1 MPDSFVYSEPP
12 VPGMH
17 SGLSLFGASEILVD
31 FQRGYHEEVF
41 TPTSA
46 DGPVLE
52 FDFQGA
58 ETDIGGTVIDLVNLF
73 VKLDVKLKYFGKEK
87 AEGVADLK
95 PTFVNNLMHNLF
107 QNVEISL
114 NGTPISSA
122 NNLYPF
128 KALVEAELS
137 HNASCKKGW
146 LRCQGYEFET
156 DPGDIA
162 DGKAFTN
169 RQKMGNN
176 LTKKFSYYGRL
187 ADSFLADNHKFL
199 LPGVQ
204 VRVRLY
210 RSPDEIVLIHPNSAK
225 ETQGDFSLQIL
236 NASLLVHK
244 IQLKNKT
251 YLTIE
256 RMLSKKA
263 AHYDFREIV
272 PKSFLISS
280 GVTMYYRDDIFNRAP
295 ISRLVMF
302 MVPET
307 SFSGN
312 FETNPFHFRLMDL
325 ETVRLNR
332 EGSLVGATPP
342 HLNDNLVRFF
352 HQSLKAL
359 GFEHGGNGITLGIFE
374 NHFCLLFK
382 LTADYHIED
391 NAIRPELTGARLGL
405 ELKFSKTTTDP
416 VRLILLGERRS
427 VVLIDRNREV
437 IKHSSIYNG

>member
-17 SGLSLFGASEILVD
+17 SGLSLFGASEILED
-31 FQRGYHEEVF
+31 FQRGYHEVF

-58 ETDIGGTVIDLVNLF
+58 KTYIGGTVIDLVNLF
-73 VKLDVKLKYFGKEK
+73 VKLDVKLKYVGKEK
-87 AEGVADLK
+87 AEDVADLK
-95 PTFVNNLMHNLF
+95 PTFVNYLMHSLF

-128 KALVEAELS
+128 RALVEADEAELS

-146 LRCQGYEFET
+146 LRCQRYEFET

-169 RQKMGNN
+169 RQKFGNN
-176 LTKKFSYYGRL
+176 LTTKFSHYGWL
-187 ADSFLADNHKFL
+187 ADSFLADSHKFL
-199 LPGVQ
+199 LPGVE

-210 RSPDEIVLIHPNSAK
+210 RSPDQFVLIHPNSAK
-225 ETQGDFSLQIL
+225 ESQGDFSLQIL

-244 IQLKNKT
+244 LELKNET

-256 RMLSKKA
+256 RMLTKKA
-263 AHYDFREIV
+263 VHYDFGEIV
-272 PKSFLISS
+272 PKSFLIFS
-280 GVTMYYRDDIFNRAP
+280 GVTMYYLDDIFNRAP
-295 ISRLVMF
+295 INRLVMF

-312 FETNPFHFRLMDL
+312 SETNPFHFRLMDL

-332 EGSLVGATPP
+332 EGSLVGATPL
-342 HLNDNLVRFF
+342 HLNDNLARSYY
-352 HQSLKAL
+352 QSLKDL
-359 GFEHGGNGITLGIFE
+359 GFEHGGNRITLGNFE
-374 NHFCLLFK
+374 
-382 LTADYHIED
+382 
-391 NAIRPELTGARLGL
+391 
-405 ELKFSKTTTDP
+405 TT
-416 VRLILLGERRS
+416 S
-427 VVLIDRNREV
+427 V
-437 IKHSSIYNG
+437 

>member
-1 MPDSFVYSEPP
+1 MPDSLVYSEPP

-58 ETDIGGTVIDLVNLF
+58 KTDIGDTVIDLVNLF
-73 VKLDVKLKYFGKEK
+73 VKLDVKLKYVGKEK
-87 AEGVADLK
+87 AEDVADLK
-95 PTFVNNLMHNLF
+95 PTFVDNLMHSLF
-107 QNVEISL
+107 QNVEILL
-114 NGTPISSA
+114 NGTPISSE

-137 HNASCKKGW
+137 HKASYKEGW

-162 DGKAFTN
+162 DGEGFTN
-169 RQKMGNN
+169 RQKLGNN
-176 LTKKFSYYGRL
+176 LTTEFSYYGRL
-187 ADSFLADNHKFL
+187 ADSFLADSHKFL
-199 LPGVQ
+199 LPGVE
-204 VRVRLY
+204 VRVRMY
-210 RSPDEIVLIHPNSAK
+210 HSPDQFVLIHAISAK
-225 ETQGDFSLQIL
+225 ESQGDFSLQIL

-244 IQLKNKT
+244 LELKTET

-263 AHYDFREIV
+263 AHFDFREIV

-280 GVTMYYRDDIFNRAP
+280 GVTIYYRDDIFNRAP
-295 ISRLVMF
+295 MSRLVMF

-325 ETVRLNR
+325 ETVRFDR
-332 EGSLVGATPP
+332 EGSLVGATSL
-342 HLNDNLVRFF
+342 HLNDNVVRSYY
-352 HQSLKAL
+352 QSLKAL
-359 GFEHGGNGITLGIFE
+359 GFEHGGNGITHGNFE
-374 NHFCLLFK
+374 KHFCLVFK

-391 NAIRPELTGARLGL
+391 NTIRPELTGARLGL
-405 ELKFSKTTTDP
+405 ELKFPKATTDP
-416 VRLILLGERRS
+416 LRFILLGERRS

-437 IKHSSIYNG
+437 IRNSSIYNG

>member
-1 MPDSFVYSEPP
+1 M
-12 VPGMH
+12 
-17 SGLSLFGASEILVD
+17 D

-58 ETDIGGTVIDLVNLF
+58 KTDIGCTVIDLVNLF
-73 VKLDVKLKYFGKEK
+73 VKLDVKLKYVGKEK
-87 AEGVADLK
+87 AEDVADLK
-95 PTFVNNLMHNLF
+95 PTFVNNLMHSYF

-122 NNLYPF
+122 NNLYLF
-128 KALVEAELS
+128 KTLVETELL
-137 HNASCKKGW
+137 HNASCKESW
-146 LRCQGYEFET
+146 LRCQGYEFEI

-169 RQKMGNN
+169 RQKLANN
-176 LTKKFSYYGRL
+176 LTTKFSFYGRL

-199 LPGVQ
+199 LPGVE

-210 RSPDEIVLIHPNSAK
+210 RSPDQFVLIHPNSAK
-225 ETQGDFSLQIL
+225 ESQGDFSLQIL

-244 IQLKNKT
+244 LELKNET

-256 RMLSKKA
+256 GMLSKKA

-272 PKSFLISS
+272 PKPFLISS
-280 GVTMYYRDDIFNRAP
+280 GVTMYFRDYIFNRAP
-295 ISRLVMF
+295 ISRLGMF

-312 FETNPFHFRLMDL
+312 FETNPFPFRLMNL

-332 EGSLVGATPP
+332 EGSLDGATLL
-342 HLNDNLVRFF
+342 HLNDKLVR
-352 HQSLKAL
+352 S
-359 GFEHGGNGITLGIFE
+359 
-374 NHFCLLFK
+374 
-382 LTADYHIED
+382 Y
-391 NAIRPELTGARLGL
+391 
-405 ELKFSKTTTDP
+405 
-416 VRLILLGERRS
+416 
-427 VVLIDRNREV
+427 
-437 IKHSSIYNG
+437 